1 MGKQSAIQAYQRGKN
16 AGGVAPDPYATLI
29 TLAILFKRCRR
40 RSLKSDVTIETYSDV
55 ELLVVL
61 YLWLT
66 QQLAT
71 LKSADDIPDINRI
84 SGSQACQ
91 PHCLRTFRDGGVSW
105 TEFALYYQHQGQTI
119 YLWQPMP
126 VLFNALFQP
135 FVSSKAYNSPWLS
148 KKQKQTL
155 FDKLQAK
162 WKTPKQFKHLPRLR
176 KDTFFHYF
184 TTMTQVDPIL
194 STLAKSVL
202 LTARQL
208 HHQSAKAYQRENT
221 DQLRF
226 KIFKAHNLY
235 LARLATVARK
245 HNLSHELECK
255 INGTTIS
262 LIQSSSKRPPY
273 LTQVGMLPEFHIDTR
288 NSNKQIVQT
297 DPLLIGS
304 ARSLK
309 TDDVSLFF
317 KALHAHVTHYK
328 PAKKAS
334 LNALK
339 SYYNLRTY
347 QLALLFIVLTGTR
360 PTHAITLE
368 KQRHFGGNATVSDK
382 GRLRPIWLC
391 DYLQH
396 NMADY
401 LRLQQQLLSH
411 LPTPV
416 DTPVLWYL
424 LDEHDHVE
432 LLNAKKLRRFMAR
445 FWTGQPA
452 VPYQLR
458 HFFAQC
464 ALTSTQPQLATHH
477 VDRLMGHSQ
486 SGEHFGSDHLFPT
499 SLSRIRAHLNKLP
512 ALLHLTQDPI

>member
-1 MGKQSAIQAYQRGKN
+1 MGKQSAMQAYQRGKN

-40 RSLKSDVTIETYSDV
+40 RSLKSDFNMETYSDV

-71 LKSADDIPDINRI
+71 LTSADDIPDLNKI
-84 SGSQACQ
+84 SGSQPCQ
-91 PHCLRTFRDGGVSW
+91 PHCLRNIKDGGVSW
-105 TEFALYYQHQGQTI
+105 TEFALAYQHKGKTI
-119 YLWQPMP
+119 HLWQPMP
-126 VLFNALFQP
+126 ALFNALFQP

-155 FDKLQAK
+155 FAKLQKK
-162 WKTPKQFKHLPRLR
+162 WKTPKRFKNLPRQR

-202 LTARQL
+202 LTAHQL

-235 LARLATVARK
+235 LTRLTTAARE
-245 HNLSHELECK
+245 HDLSHELECK

-262 LIQSSSKRPPY
+262 LIQSSSQRPPY
-273 LTQVGMLPEFHIDTR
+273 LTKIGMIPEFHIDTR
-288 NSNKQIVQT
+288 NGNKQIVQT
-297 DPLLIGS
+297 EPLLIGS
-304 ARSLK
+304 ARSLD

-317 KALHAHVTHYK
+317 KQLNAHVLHDK
-328 PAKKAS
+328 PEQKAS

-339 SYYNLRTY
+339 IYYNLRTY
-347 QLALLFIVLTGTR
+347 QLALQFIVLTGTR

-368 KQRHFGGNATVSDK
+368 KHRHFGSNATVKDK

-391 DYLQH
+391 DYLQRQI
-396 NMADY
+396 ADY
-401 LRLQQQLLSH
+401 LSLQARLLSH
-411 LPTPV
+411 LPTPI
-416 DTPVLWYL
+416 DCPVLWHL
-424 LDEHDHVE
+424 LDEHDQVE
-432 LLNAKKLRRFMAR
+432 LLNAKKLRRFMAKL
-445 FWTGQPA
+445 WPGQPA

-477 VDRLMGHSQ
+477 IDRLMGHSQ
-486 SGEHFGSDHLFPT
+486 FGEHLGSDHLFPT
-499 SLSRIRAHLNKLP
+499 SLSRIRTHLNKLP
-512 ALLHLTQDPI
+512 ALLHLT